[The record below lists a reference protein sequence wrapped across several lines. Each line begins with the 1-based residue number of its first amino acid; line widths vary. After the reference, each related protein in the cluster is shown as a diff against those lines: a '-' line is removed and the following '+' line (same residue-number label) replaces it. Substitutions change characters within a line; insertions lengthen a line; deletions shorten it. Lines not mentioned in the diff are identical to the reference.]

1 MKLYNNEPWYFFT
14 DCQCNRRDLPGLSGS
29 GGILSGTSWMFIL
42 GVLFEEEPTCWKAS
56 ILFSGRAKR
65 SRDKSVSF
73 YKFTTLTEN
82 NIPNFSLL
90 VPFMGST
97 HIHLCKKYLRKG
109 YRYTQT
115 KLISKVGRHL
125 TVSFA
130 FSRFKD
136 GLSFM
141 GVLSYLKHLE
151 ELFVYK
157 AVKISVLDLLPQIE
171 FAYSVPGSN
180 KYSTELKAES
190 HFGDFMSD
198 LEGIC
203 SH

>member
-1 MKLYNNEPWYFFT
+1 
-14 DCQCNRRDLPGLSGS
+14 
-29 GGILSGTSWMFIL
+29 MFI
-42 GVLFEEEPTCWKAS
+42 VDVVFKEEPTCGKAS
-56 ILFSGRAKR
+56 VLLSGRAKR
-65 SRDKSVSF
+65 SCGKSVSF
-73 YKFTTLTEN
+73 DKFTTLTEN

-90 VPFMGST
+90 VPLMGST
-97 HIHLCKKYLRKG
+97 PIHLCKKYLRKG

-115 KLISKVGRHL
+115 KLISKVL
-125 TVSFA
+125 FA

-151 ELFVYK
+151 DLFVYK
-157 AVKISVLDLLPQIE
+157 AVKISVLDVLPQIE
-171 FAYSVPGSN
+171 FDYSVPGSN
-180 KYSTELKAES
+180 KYSTEQKAES